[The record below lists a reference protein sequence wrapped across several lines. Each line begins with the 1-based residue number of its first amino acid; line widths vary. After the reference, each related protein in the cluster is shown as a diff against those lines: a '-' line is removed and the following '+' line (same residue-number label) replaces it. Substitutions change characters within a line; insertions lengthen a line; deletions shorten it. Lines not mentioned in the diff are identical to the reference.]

1 VSNNARL
8 HKRLYYL
15 AEQASYPFIP
25 LLLDSLMPIKT
36 IRCRKKL
43 YPVEWVDEIMWL
55 QHCCPELEVD
65 VIILQ
70 STNNVDVVKKA
81 LHQRQYLRYLDD
93 VSSKDLYGLEQIWQS
108 TSSYSPLLSQ
118 KDYTAMLGC
127 NRSSLNRHYS
137 TLLTAQETSP
147 QQCIVSIPDTTNRHF
162 SWEQNTEHIP
172 SLMPDELPSVQ
183 SSDISSDD

>member
-1 VSNNARL
+1 
-8 HKRLYYL
+8 
-15 AEQASYPFIP
+15 
-25 LLLDSLMPIKT
+25 MPIKT

-55 QHCCPELEVD
+55 QYCSPELDVD

-81 LHQRQYLRYLDD
+81 LHQRQYLQYLDD

-118 KDYTAMLGC
+118 KIIQPCLA
-127 NRSSLNRHYS
+127 
-137 TLLTAQETSP
+137 A
-147 QQCIVSIPDTTNRHF
+147 IVLH
-162 SWEQNTEHIP
+162 
-172 SLMPDELPSVQ
+172 
-183 SSDISSDD
+183 